1 MTHGSQSAQER
12 AMRCAHGTSDAR
24 ASAARR
30 GFARRFR
37 NDESG
42 NLTIMSVFMFVG
54 IIGFCGIGVD
64 LMMNEMK
71 RTKLQHTLDRAILA
85 AADLDQELDPE
96 AVVHDYFATSGMGDA
111 LSSITVEEGLN
122 FRTVSATARIA
133 SDPLFMSAVGV
144 NSLSAPA
151 AGTAEERIANVEI
164 SLVLDISGSMGW
176 NNKIGNLRD
185 AARSFVDTVIQEEGG
200 GLTTVSI
207 VPYNATVNLGST
219 LAQYFTLSD
228 EHDYSR
234 CAIFPTSAFTT
245 LGISRSLEL
254 ERLGHFD
261 PNTRNWP
268 TTEISSPWCPTSD
281 YGAIVVHEEDAAV
294 LRAHIDS
301 LNAGGNT
308 AIDLGMKWGIA
319 LLDPSSQGLVA
330 DMIADGHITPDAENR
345 PAAFDD
351 REAMKILVLMT
362 DGENTTQFDLRSQV
376 KNGMSP
382 IFIDDRGNSNPS
394 DDRFSVMTENRSGT
408 RNDEYH
414 WVRYRDWG
422 WSYRYQNQPDG
433 GNNARRMSNVEVFA
447 RWGVVPVWEQ
457 FFSRPYYDGRMSW
470 NEVQPYGYGYTSIV
484 DANSADS
491 RLSTI
496 CDEAR
501 DQGVTVYA
509 ISFEAPQRGIDAMS
523 DCASSPSHFFDVD
536 GVEITDAFSAIART
550 INQLRLTQ

>member
-1 MTHGSQSAQER
+1 MTHGSKSAQEP
-12 AMRCAHGTSDAR
+12 AAHSARTASDAR
-24 ASAARR
+24 SGQTRR

-37 NDESG
+37 DDESG
-42 NLTIMSVFMFVG
+42 NLTVMSVFMFVG
-54 IIGFCGIGVD
+54 IVGFCGIGVD

-96 AVVHDYFATSGMGDA
+96 AVVQDYFATSGMSEA
-111 LSSITVEEGLN
+111 LSSVTVEEGLN
-122 FRTVSATARIA
+122 FRTVSATAQIA

-144 NSLSAPA
+144 DSLSAPA

-164 SLVLDISGSMGW
+164 SMVLDISGSMGW
-176 NNKIGNLRD
+176 NNKIGNLRN
-185 AARSFVDTVIQEEGG
+185 AAREFVDTVIQEDGG

-219 LAQYFTLSD
+219 LAQYYTLSD

-261 PNTRNWP
+261 PSTRNW
-268 TTEISSPWCPTSD
+268 SSAHIPNPWCPTSD
-281 YGAIVVHEEDAAV
+281 YGAIMVHEDDAAV

-319 LLDPSSQGLVA
+319 LLDPSSQSLVT
-330 DMIADGHITPDAENR
+330 DMIADGHITPAAENR

-362 DGENTTQFDLRSQV
+362 DGANTTQFDLRPQV
-376 KNGMSP
+376 KDGMSP
-382 IFIDDRGNSNPS
+382 IFIDDRGTSGTW
-394 DDRFSVMTENRSGT
+394 DDRFSVLVEDNWGSN
-408 RNDEYH
+408 NDVYH

-422 WSYRYQNQPDG
+422 WSSRYQDEPDG
-433 GNNARRMSNVEVFA
+433 GSDARRMSNTEVFA

-457 FFSRPYYDGRMSW
+457 FFARPYSDGQLTW
-470 NEVQPYGYGYTSIV
+470 NEVWPYGYGYTSIV